1 MSDQIS
7 TDSNASCTSFVPSR
21 GEEGRCL
28 ISTQPKIL
36 FCDLELAPGE
46 SRSYFYSDPV
56 PFDGAPSYKG
66 HAVKYSY
73 KITIGTSRVQ
83 GQSKLLRLPIRI
95 LVLQGLGEIESLLNK
110 QENLHNPFLEN
121 STPKT
126 SFLDMAV
133 DILTAIASRRNS
145 HVYNIVSDRGS
156 VGRFCLFKS
165 AYRIGEE
172 IVGSFDFSDSLIIC
186 LKFSVVLQSE
196 EHIPEDYR
204 NPSKQSSEVTYSSF
218 TSVHENCL
226 HTKKTHL
233 VLPIPFTA
241 CPEFV
246 SDLVCLKWRLHFEFI
261 LASSPLPA
269 GASPVQ
275 LTSPHTDIATWQG
288 PSDVE
293 VETMTWDLPIKILP
307 TNPLNVS
314 SISTNRTSNAIVF

>member
-1 MSDQIS
+1 MLLVQ
-7 TDSNASCTSFVPSR
+7 ASFRQEVSKAAVCYLHSRRYYFV
-21 GEEGRCL
+21 
-28 ISTQPKIL
+28 IW
-36 FCDLELAPGE
+36 ELAPGE
-46 SRSYFYSDPV
+46 SRNYFYSDTI
-56 PFDGAPSYKG
+56 PFDSVPSYKG

-73 KITIGTSRVQ
+73 KITVGTSRVQ
-83 GQSKLLRLPIRI
+83 GQSKLLRLPVRI
-95 LVLQGLGEIESLLNK
+95 LVLKGIGGIEQFLSK
-110 QENLHNPFLEN
+110 QENSHNPFLED

-126 SFLDMAV
+126 SLLDLAV
-133 DILTAIASRRNS
+133 DVLTTITSRRNS
-145 HVYNIVSDRGS
+145 HVYNIVSNRGT

-196 EHIPEDYR
+196 EHIPENSR
-204 NPSKQSSEVTYSSF
+204 NPSKSSSEVTYSSF
-218 TSVHENCL
+218 TSVQENCL

-246 SDLVCLKWRLHFEFI
+246 SDLVCLKWRLHFEFT

-275 LTSPHTDIATWQG
+275 LTTPYTDIATWQG
-288 PSDVE
+288 PSDID
-293 VETMTWDLPIKILP
+293 VETMIWDLPIKMIA
-307 TNPLNVS
+307 TNPLHAS
-314 SISTNRTSNAIVF
+314 SISMHRTSSAIVF